1 MQTITPEERDRLLLE
16 LLSNGRG
23 SLDYAKNLLQGI
35 SSDPNPE
42 VPPNTGQPEK
52 TNVVVDVCV
61 LRHVN
66 YF

>member
-1 MQTITPEERDRLLLE
+1 M
-16 LLSNGRG
+16 
-23 SLDYAKNLLQGI
+23 DYAKNLLRGI

-52 TNVVVDVCV
+52 TNVVVDVCG
-61 LRHVN
+61 LRHMN